1 MTSTGMAYKLI
12 KQYVSSYVFQ
22 PKPEVFVVFLK
33 STNRDFTNMFDLE
46 ARKYLWFSGGG
57 KAWSVCLLAQQE
69 VTLSTTTTT
78 TLHIYYYFYHYK
90 FTVY

>member
-33 STNRDFTNMFDLE
+33 STNRDFTKMFDLE
-46 ARKYLWFSGGG
+46 ARKSL
-57 KAWSVCLLAQQE
+57 
-69 VTLSTTTTT
+69 
-78 TLHIYYYFYHYK
+78 
-90 FTVY
+90 

>member
-33 STNRDFTNMFDLE
+33 STNRDFTKKMFDLE
-46 ARKYLWFSGGG
+46 ARKYL
-57 KAWSVCLLAQQE
+57 
-69 VTLSTTTTT
+69 
-78 TLHIYYYFYHYK
+78 
-90 FTVY
+90 